1 MPKVGGKKFSYSKAG
16 QKAAKSYAKSTGKT
30 VTKRKPK
37 RKPKSINQPKL
48 LSPLRTVLSRKTR
61 LPRMH

>member
-16 QKAAKSYAKSTGKT
+16 QKAAKSTGKT

-37 RKPKSINQPKL
+37 PKAKSK
-48 LSPLRTVLSRKTR
+48 
-61 LPRMH
+61 